1 MKNKLIILFVLFSL
15 TSFSQSISSSP
26 YSLYGLGSV
35 YESNFGAIAGAGST
49 GIATTS
55 NKFLNNLNPASLA
68 FMIKNHFLF
77 EVGGSLIGS
86 TYEDNSTKES
96 RNNVQFSHIAFGFP
110 VTAKSAFS
118 VALLPYSSSSFKIS
132 NLKLDIED
140 SNESYTLNATGSGG
154 LNKFDL
160 SYGYMLSKKWAL
172 GLTASFLF
180 GNTTDN
186 RDYIVLNSVTSID
199 KSTSY
204 GGVRPSLGTQ
214 FVADST
220 MTFGMNIKSPAKI
233 NASKD
238 ESVSIYN
245 NSGTT
250 TISSDELSDVDDY
263 YMPLEIGVGFNKSF
277 KDLTFSV
284 DYEKSLWANTNQSEL
299 YGNYVNQDKYAFG
312 VSYKNKKSSRNYW
325 DNIQYSAG
333 VKYDKGYLEVDGKR
347 VNNALFSLG
356 VSLPINDVFSAI
368 NIGYSYGQQGRI
380 TDGLIKENYHKVSV
394 NLSLDGIW
402 FVKRKID

>member
-1 MKNKLIILFVLFSL
+1 MKNKLIVLFVLFTL

-55 NKFLNNLNPASLA
+55 NRFLNNLNPASLA
-68 FMIKNHFLF
+68 FMSQNHFLF
-77 EVGGSLIGS
+77 EVGGSLISS

-118 VALLPYSSSSFKIS
+118 AALLPYSSSSFKIS

-172 GLTASFLF
+172 GLTTSFLF

-204 GGVRPSLGTQ
+204 GGVRPSLGAQ

-220 MTFGMNIKSPAKI
+220 MTFGMNIKSPTKI

-250 TISSDELSDVDDY
+250 TISSNALSDVDDY
-263 YMPLEIGVGFNKSF
+263 YMPLEIGVGFNKRF
-277 KDLTFSV
+277 KDLSFSV

-299 YGNYVNQDKYAFG
+299 YGEFVNQDKYAFG
-312 VSYKNKKSSRNYW
+312 ISYRSEKRSRNYW
-325 DNIQYSAG
+325 NNFQYSMG
-333 VKYDKGYLEVDGKR
+333 VKYDRGYLEVEGKR

-356 VSLPINDVFSAI
+356 VSLPINDAFSAI